1 MCHALNVLA
10 EVAPSW
16 QLSHMDQERAER
28 YEKRF
33 SDFRFPK
40 EEKKGGIYALSTLP
54 ICWRFDRRFVST
66 MWIQA

>member
-40 EEKKGGIYALSTLP
+40 EEKKGEIYALSTLP
-54 ICWRFDRRFVST
+54 IC
-66 MWIQA
+66 